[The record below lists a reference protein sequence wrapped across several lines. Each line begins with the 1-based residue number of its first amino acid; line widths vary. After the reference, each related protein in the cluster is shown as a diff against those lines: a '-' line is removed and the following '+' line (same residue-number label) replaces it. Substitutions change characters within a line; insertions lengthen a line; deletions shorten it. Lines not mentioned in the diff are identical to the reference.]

1 MGLLLSAIRRHR
13 NRQAKVDLTHAKE
26 LQDKAKTVRDLTT
39 EYDSMRNLIN
49 LTNPE
54 LMLYRDLM
62 RDAQMNTDPE
72 KIKHYTDRMEDL
84 EKEERTFKGRVG
96 EIF

>member
-1 MGLLLSAIRRHR
+1 M
-13 NRQAKVDLTHAKE
+13 
-26 LQDKAKTVRDLTT
+26 RDLTT

-84 EKEERTFKGRVG
+84 EKKSGLSREELEKF
-96 EIF
+96 F

>member
-1 MGLLLSAIRRHR
+1 MGVSALGAALPVIRRHR
-13 NRQAKVDLTHAKE
+13 TGGKVDLTHAKE

-54 LMLYRDLM
+54 LMF
-62 RDAQMNTDPE
+62 TG
-72 KIKHYTDRMEDL
+72 T
-84 EKEERTFKGRVG
+84 
-96 EIF
+96 

>member
-1 MGLLLSAIRRHR
+1 MRGYLRHLGLLLSAGKTASE
-13 NRQAKVDLTHAKE
+13 QAAKVDLTHAKE

-54 LMLYRDLM
+54 LMLYRDYGDA
-62 RDAQMNTDPE
+62 DAQMNTDPE
-72 KIKHYTDRMEDL
+72 KN
-84 EKEERTFKGRVG
+84 
-96 EIF
+96 